1 MADGKSEKPE
11 KEHTIIV
18 NGRAKTWVE
27 TEITFDQVVSLA
39 FDSPPSGADM
49 IFSITY
55 RKGGNEHRPEGV
67 MVEGD
72 TIKVKEGT
80 TFNVSATN
88 RS

>member
-1 MADGKSEKPE
+1 MAEERSAKAEKTR
-11 KEHTIIV
+11 TIVV
-18 NGRAKTWVE
+18 NGRAKSWGDS
-27 TEITFDQVVSLA
+27 EISFDQVVKLA
-39 FDSPPSGADM
+39 FETPPTGADM